1 MQGWKRNALILLV
14 VAVAFSSCLQGREY
28 TALGIIYSMPEWC
41 DVAAG
46 GNLRA
51 YKVIESGRLPNLD
64 RVLIVNYT
72 GEAPD
77 EVAELLGWRYQR
89 AVVMKGFTQ
98 RELYYGT
105 WPAFAQLV
113 PEWGNPRNITREAIE
128 KEIQKYRYLADPSF
142 RTLASLIAE
151 IKPSIV
157 LAEHHASYIALA
169 RAARN
174 LSGGQVGAV
183 VFDAHAD
190 TYFSENETIS
200 HGNFYEIKNS
210 WVVGTAVVEGDV
222 NYTLILGV
230 RLRPKNLPPTHTV
243 IVKRV
248 LPFVDSNIYVTT
260 LEELRSREKT
270 RENIKRFF
278 DELEKRRIDSII
290 ISIDADVLEKNT
302 YHGFRYN
309 EVEPLVCMVANSY
322 LYTTGLPIEEAYS
335 AIDKRGATL
344 EDVTYALKLIYKEAD
359 KRNIKVV
366 LQEITELNQHLDR
379 NGETMKAAAEL
390 AKLMAKHTYAGS

>member
-1 MQGWKRNALILLV
+1 MQKGIHKIVLLLLILLM
-14 VAVAFSSCLQGREY
+14 AFSSCLQDREY
-28 TALGIIYSMPEWC
+28 TSLGIIYSMPEWC

-51 YKVIESGRLPNLD
+51 YKVVESGRLPNLD
-64 RVLIVNYT
+64 QVLIVNYT
-72 GEAPD
+72 REAPD
-77 EVAELLGWRYQR
+77 AVAELLGWKYERV
-89 AVVMKGFTQ
+89 VVMDGFTQ
-98 RELYYGT
+98 RELYYGN
-105 WPAFAQLV
+105 WPAFAALV
-113 PEWGNPRNITREAIE
+113 PEWGNPQNITRETIE
-128 KEIQKYRYLADPSF
+128 EEIRKYRYLADPRF
-142 RTLASLIAE
+142 RALAALIAE
-151 IKPSIV
+151 RSPSIV
-157 LAEHHASYIALA
+157 IAEHHASYIALA
-169 RAARN
+169 RAAKN
-174 LSGGQVGAV
+174 ISGEEVGAI

-190 TYFSENETIS
+190 TYTSENETIA
-200 HGNFYEIKNS
+200 HGSFYEIKNS

-243 IVKRV
+243 IVKRE

-260 LEELRSREKT
+260 LEELKSREKT

-278 DELEKRRIDSII
+278 DELERRGIDSII

-309 EVEPLVCMVANSY
+309 EVAPLVCMVANSY
-322 LYTTGLPIEEAYS
+322 LYSTGMPIERAYS

-344 EDVTYALKLIYKEAD
+344 EEVTYALKLIYKEAE
-359 KRNIKVV
+359 KRNIRVV

-379 NGETMKAAAEL
+379 NGETTKAAVKL
-390 AKLMAKHTYAGS
+390 AKLMARHTTS